1 MADACFKCGV
11 LGTKVRLSDAILPE
25 GIVKICNAC
34 ASKEKIPVVRPPTDF
49 QIRESEKEPL
59 RFRERVK
66 KFEQTRITENELLR
80 RQDTTLKDI
89 VDRNFERRVKEQE
102 TSKPV
107 LDVVENFN
115 WIILRARRA
124 KKMTQTQLAKEI
136 SESGA
141 AIKLAEQGVLPNDD
155 YRLVNKLENYLG
167 VRLMKKEVADRI
179 QQMPRQLD
187 FDLPTLKSL
196 TIADLREMRKSK
208 DKSKEEKP
216 EFNKENISE
225 KDRADYEQDRE
236 MTEEEV
242 DEILRGR
249 K

>member
-1 MADACFKCGV
+1 MDACFKCGV

-25 GIVKICNAC
+25 GIVKICNVC
-34 ASKEKIPVVRPPTDF
+34 AAKEKIPVMRQPTES
-49 QIRESEKEPL
+49 QIKESEKEPL

-66 KFEQTRITENELLR
+66 KFEQTKVTENELLR

-89 VDRNFERRVKEQE
+89 VDKNFERRVKEQE
-102 TSKPV
+102 TSKPI

-124 KKMTQTQLAKEI
+124 KKLTQIQLAKEI

-141 AIKLAEQGVLPNDD
+141 AIKLAEQGILPNDG
-155 YRLVNKLENYLG
+155 YRLANKLENYLG
-167 VRLMKKEVADRI
+167 VRLMKKEIADRI
-179 QQMPRQLD
+179 QQMPKRLD

-196 TIADLREMRKSK
+196 TISDLREMRKLK

-216 EFNKENISE
+216 EFNKENMSE
-225 KDRADYEQDRE
+225 KDKANYEQDRE

-242 DEILRGR
+242 DDILRGR